1 MALSIFQTMEKV
13 SAYSLLLSEREAF
26 TDTHMD
32 RTGVD
37 IYAPGKG
44 IQLKDQYEVL
54 IDIPPLDGTSFCMC
68 FTV

>member
-1 MALSIFQTMEKV
+1 MALSIFPTTENV
-13 SAYSLLLSEREAF
+13 SACSLLRSEREAVA
-26 TDTHMD
+26 DTHMG

-68 FTV
+68 FKF